1 MTGTNLAYMVMN
13 INEGEGG
20 STIEVQY
27 TAQEEVQLCELAN
40 EMEITI
46 SYEDLESIYKTIAAV
61 RFALT

>member
-13 INEGEGG
+13 INEDG
-20 STIEVQY
+20 SAIEVQY
-27 TAQEEVQLCELAN
+27 TDQEKVQLCELAN

-61 RFALT
+61 RFALS